1 MISFKNGLEFRVN
14 INTLLP
20 GILKR
25 INYPFALNMVS
36 IEIGYSLD
44 QTRKMDKW
52 AWVGVGLLGRSLSW
66 AAWSL
71 GEVWW
76 ESQC

>member
-36 IEIGYSLD
+36 IVIGYSLD

-52 AWVGVGLLGRSLSW
+52 AWVGVGSLGRSLSW